1 MADESSG
8 ALPTRLSAE
17 RADAHRR
24 YNEALTALDRA
35 IQSLPEWPAPPP
47 PYDEQ
52 LITPINNAWKILP
65 DEQPK
70 LSFIPSPVARVLWD
84 TLGPVLKQQMAFN
97 AALVDHLNRNAKAHR
112 EAHEALAQA
121 LPAVRE
127 GFEALVRFESL
138 LVQCLQQVT
147 PVMDT
152 KERALTDA
160 IDELRNVT
168 AVAQRTAAMVKRE
181 LEHRQDST
189 GGGKPS
195 GLPGA
200 QGEPDLSGEAPRA
213 KAEGSPP
220 PTVHVSDS
228 FKYVGFE
235 DRFRGSEDEIRKRL
249 ADYVPY
255 FEGTAN
261 VLDVGCGRG
270 EFLDLLKAKGVSAR
284 GLDLNPEM
292 VEVCLARGLEASTGD
307 ALTYLNGLPD
317 ESLGGL
323 LAIQVIEHLEPDYLQ
338 RFLQTAFYKLK
349 PGARMVLET
358 INPACW
364 VAFFESYIRDLS
376 HVRPIHPET
385 LQYLLH
391 ASGFVSVD
399 VVYRA
404 PIAEEARLQRVTPR
418 PEHFGDHQVDALT
431 ELVSAFNRNM
441 DRLNSRMF
449 TFQDYAAIA
458 IKR

>member
-65 DEQPK
+65 DQQPK
-70 LSFIPSPVARVLWD
+70 VSFIPSPVARVVWD
-84 TLGPVLKQQMAFN
+84 TIGPVLQQQMAFN

-112 EAHEALAQA
+112 EAHDALARA

-138 LVQCLQQVT
+138 LVQFLQQVT
-147 PVMDT
+147 PVIDT

-168 AVAQRTAAMVKRE
+168 AVAQRTAMAVKRQIE
-181 LEHRQDST
+181 Q

-200 QGEPDLSGEAPRA
+200 QGEP
-213 KAEGSPP
+213 KGSPP
-220 PTVHVSDS
+220 PMVDAY
-228 FKYVGFE
+228 KYVGFE

-249 ADYVPY
+249 TDFVPY
-255 FEGTAN
+255 FDGTTN

-292 VEVCLARGLEASTGD
+292 VEVCLARGLEATSGD
-307 ALTYLNGLPD
+307 ALTYLSGLPD

-323 LAIQVIEHLEPDYLQ
+323 LAVQVIEHLEPDYLQ

-391 ASGFVSVD
+391 ASGFSSVD

-404 PIAEEARLQRVTPR
+404 PIAEEARLQRVTAR
-418 PEHFGDHQVDALT
+418 PEHFGDQQVDPLT

-449 TFQDYAAIA
+449 TFQDYAAVA
-458 IKR
+458 IKQ

>member
-8 ALPTRLSAE
+8 VLPTRLSAE

-65 DEQPK
+65 DQQPK
-70 LSFIPSPVARVLWD
+70 PSFIPSPVAKVLWD
-84 TLGPVLKQQMAFN
+84 TLGPVLRQQMAFN

-112 EAHEALAQA
+112 EANEALARA

-138 LVQCLQQVT
+138 LVQFLQHVT

-152 KERALTDA
+152 KERALVDA
-160 IDELRNVT
+160 IDEVRNVT
-168 AVAQRTAAMVKRE
+168 AVAQRTAAMVKRQIE
-181 LEHRQDST
+181 QSAPNLSEPIRT
-189 GGGKPS
+189 FPNPS
-195 GLPGA
+195 
-200 QGEPDLSGEAPRA
+200 EPS
-213 KAEGSPP
+213 
-220 PTVHVSDS
+220 
-228 FKYVGFE
+228 KYVGFE

-249 ADYVPY
+249 ADFVPY
-255 FEGTAN
+255 FEGAAN

-270 EFLDLLKAKGVSAR
+270 EFLDLLKANGISAR

-292 VEVCLARGLEASTGD
+292 VEACLARGLEATTGD
-307 ALTYLNGLPD
+307 ALTYLNGLAD

-323 LAIQVIEHLEPDYLQ
+323 LAVQVIEHLEPDYLQ
-338 RFLQTAFYKLK
+338 RFLQTAYYKLK
-349 PGARMVLET
+349 PGARLVLET

-391 ASGFVSVD
+391 ASGFSSVD

-418 PEHFGDHQVDALT
+418 PEHFGEQGADPLT
-431 ELVSAFNRNM
+431 ELVTAFNRNM

-458 IKR
+458 TRS